1 MFDAE
6 HATYLATVSEEAS
19 GVGRRWGDGGHMI
32 VGCLNTIFV
41 AVYVTREHW
50 QSIGQGLYST
60 VGAIIRTYTKA
71 IFTILIMHD
80 KQTVC
85 VCVSV

>member
-1 MFDAE
+1 
-6 HATYLATVSEEAS
+6 
-19 GVGRRWGDGGHMI
+19 MI